1 MQIVKHGFEKALSKE
16 ALDML
21 LIDRRNEF
29 RELGRVIFSSVPTS
43 TNQIIDWEIFILNF
57 CLDVNTAFKTWSGKE
72 QLVSNSSIQAL
83 TIVRQLSKGKSTMNE
98 LTHLLNISYTLAEE
112 FKEIYKRLK

>member
-29 RELGRVIFSSVPTS
+29 RELERVIFSSVPTS

-57 CLDVNTAFKTWSGKE
+57 CLDVNTAFKTWSGQE